1 MRDGDGAGEE
11 FDTIRQIDIKPGVDK
26 ELPTFSITLA
36 NGKSG
41 QFTAALLGSFRGG
54 LGFWHTEIP
63 IATVTQVIF
72 K

>member
-1 MRDGDGAGEE
+1 
-11 FDTIRQIDIKPGVDK
+11 VDN

-54 LGFWHTEIP
+54 SDFGHTEIP
-63 IATVTQVIF
+63 ISTVTQVIF

>member
-41 QFTAALLGSFRGG
+41 QFTAALLGSFRGARI
-54 LGFWHTEIP
+54 LAYRNP

>member
-41 QFTAALLGSFRGG
+41 QFTAALLGSFRGARI
-54 LGFWHTEIP
+54 LAYRNPHFDRHP
-63 IATVTQVIF
+63 SHF
-72 K
+72 